1 MMWCL
6 AIIAFVGLASTLGA
20 SADSTSAALG
30 RMKAARESG
39 LPQVVIHDLKTL
51 MAATDDAGEKRA
63 ISVELARCLIDAG
76 RPGEALKVLDQPDSL
91 DDLDLRYWTAEAY
104 AAAGNYEPALQIFS
118 AIADNPSAS
127 MAIEARLG
135 EARMLEALGRTG
147 AARASLQR
155 VAKSPSANNAI
166 RLNLTRLMV
175 ARGEFADAMR
185 ALDALPDPTRA
196 EQEMATYLDGRISLD
211 LGNADRALELF
222 AGVSAARIPALR
234 SGAVIGEVE
243 ALMSLNRMADAEA
256 RLEEYLDAHPNDVAV
271 PELFAKLDELYMALP
286 DASSA
291 ELRRWARDTNHAE
304 LASYAAFYL
313 GRHELR
319 AGRNPQAL
327 AAFTRFADQKEG
339 HPLRADA
346 IIHAVEMLYADGQI
360 GAAFDVLSRGAE
372 LEKTDSARPQ
382 LQFLR
387 AMLNL
392 AAGREV
398 AARSLFLNVANRFDD
413 DLSRAAMENAAL
425 SEALAGDKWDPETA
439 SEAAS
444 VELQISETAAL
455 RKALIAARDLRRDD
469 ALGELARVATDPSTR
484 ARAAFAAAELA
495 TEQGRDAD
503 ARAYFS
509 RVVNQP
515 GISPVQACALEVF
528 LADDGSPESTQQ
540 VVKLSRGFL
549 AEFPGSPRDAEVRM
563 KLGEMLA
570 RSGDHRAAWVE
581 FEQVGRDSQDK
592 LLASSA
598 LYFAADAAAKSMD
611 PEAVERS
618 IELFE
623 EVAQSDSPLAGRARL
638 DQALIYNLLG
648 RNEEALV
655 LLGRLAAESENPEIQ
670 LAARM
675 KLGDTLFA
683 MGVSDPSR
691 LNEAIAVWE
700 SLAREKISTP
710 DRNEAITKA
719 ATAYEKLGNTD
730 AALSGYYRVVDTP
743 SEGEPEYFWFYKS
756 GSDAARILEAQ
767 GRWEEA
773 MIVYQKLADARGPR
787 SAEAESRVRRLRL
800 ENFIWE

>member
-1 MMWCL
+1 MKRCL
-6 AIIAFVGLASTLGA
+6 AIIAFVGMASTSGA
-20 SADSTSAALG
+20 STDSISPELG

-51 MAATDDAGEKRA
+51 MAATDDAGGKRA

-76 RPGEALKVLDQPDSL
+76 RPGEALQVLDQPDSL

-104 AAAGNYEPALQIFS
+104 AAAENFEPALQIFS
-118 AIADNPSAS
+118 AIAENPSAP
-127 MAIEARLG
+127 MAVDARLG
-135 EARMLEALGRTG
+135 EARMLEALGRP
-147 AARASLQR
+147 AAAKTSLQR
-155 VAKSPSANNAI
+155 VAQSPSATNAT
-166 RLNLTRLMV
+166 RLNLIRLMV
-175 ARGEFADAMR
+175 ASGEFADAMR
-185 ALDALPDPTRA
+185 ALDALPNPTPA
-196 EQEMATYLDGRISLD
+196 EQEMVTYLDARISLD
-211 LGNADRALELF
+211 LGNGERAHELF
-222 AGVSAARIPALR
+222 AGISAAKIPALR
-234 SGAVIGEVE
+234 SGAIIGEVE
-243 ALMSLNRMADAEA
+243 ALMSLNRMADAET
-256 RLEEYLDAHPNDVAV
+256 RLEAYLDAHPNDVAV
-271 PELFAKLDELYMALP
+271 PALFAKLDELYTALP

-327 AAFTRFADQKEG
+327 AAFIRFADQREG
-339 HPLRADA
+339 HPLRAQA

-372 LEKTDSARPQ
+372 LEKLDASRPQ

-425 SEALAGDKWDPETA
+425 AEALAGDKWDPETV

-444 VELQISETAAL
+444 KELPISENVAL
-455 RKALIAARDLRRDD
+455 RKALITARDLRRDS
-469 ALGELARVATDPSTR
+469 ALLELSRAATDPSIR

-495 TEQGRDAD
+495 TEQGREGDAQE
-503 ARAYFS
+503 YFS
-509 RVVNQP
+509 RVANQP
-515 GISPVQACALEVF
+515 GISPVQARALEVF
-528 LADDGSPESTQQ
+528 LADDGSAESTRR
-540 VVKLSRGFL
+540 VVELSRDFL
-549 AEFPGSPRDAEVRM
+549 AEFPESPRDAEVRM

-570 RSGDHRAAWVE
+570 RSGDYRAAWVE
-581 FEQVGRDSQDK
+581 FEQAGRDSQDK

-623 EVAQSDSPLAGRARL
+623 EVAQSSSPLAARARL
-638 DQALIYNLLG
+638 DQAVIYNLLG
-648 RNEEALV
+648 RNDEALV
-655 LLGRLAAESENPEIQ
+655 LLDRLATEAKSPEIQ

-675 KLGDTLFA
+675 KRADTFFA
-683 MGVSDPSR
+683 MGASDSSR
-691 LNEAIAVWE
+691 LNEAIAIWE
-700 SLAREKISTP
+700 NLAQEEISLA
-710 DRNEAITKA
+710 DRNEAMTKA

-743 SEGEPEYFWFYKS
+743 GEGEPEYFWFYKS
-756 GSDAARILEAQ
+756 GFDAARILESQ

-773 MIVYQKLADARGPR
+773 MIVYQKLADAHGPR
-787 SAEAESRVRRLRL
+787 SAEAESRVKRLRL